1 MVKLFMKKT
10 NFSQDVTAWLDFAEY
25 DLKSAKWQLK
35 GKLYT
40 IACYASQQAAEK
52 ALKAILLAIKQTF
65 PKVHSLD
72 RLLSELKLESIN
84 ITKINEASIELDKY
98 YITAR
103 YPGEYG
109 GPDGLYTKK
118 DATTAIK
125 YAEKIIKFVYFHLEQ
140 EDRKHLPKI
149 YDALKKVRSEM
160 SRKAKI

>member
-1 MVKLFMKKT
+1 MKKT

-40 IACYASQQAAEK
+40 VACYASQQAAEK
-52 ALKAILLAIKQTF
+52 ALKALLLDVKQTF

-72 RLLSELKLESIN
+72 RLLSELKIANVN
-84 ITKINEASIELDKY
+84 ITKINKASIELDKY

-109 GPDGLYTKK
+109 GPEGLYTKE
-118 DATTAIK
+118 DTIIAIQS
-125 YAEKIIKFVYFHLEQ
+125 AEKIITFVYDILDGIKAQ
-140 EDRKHLPKI
+140 EFAKKEK
-149 YDALKKVRSEM
+149 LKEEWHSHEEVLKEL
-160 SRKAKI
+160 KLD